1 MPLILSLFFS
11 FLVLISCSTTILE
24 AAQANK
30 SEIDRQALLCF
41 KSGINS
47 YPLGILDSW
56 SSDSLDF
63 CSWKGVTCGT
73 RFPHRVFSV
82 NLASAQ
88 LSGQLSGCVGNLTF
102 LSRMNL
108 ADNNLFRTIPEEL
121 GRLPNLHTLNLSG
134 NNLEGNIPDSL
145 GTSNSLSYV
154 NLANNTFTGGIPLSL
169 ANCSSLSTLIL
180 SRNNLSGEIPST
192 LFHNKSKL
200 NMVDLQVNSFIG
212 VIPPFHRVNALRILR
227 VTDNLLS
234 GSVPPSIGNVSSLT
248 SILLGQNNLSGI
260 IPETLGHVAKLLELD
275 LSFNSLSGNVPLSLY
290 NMTSLQNFSVGS
302 NGLIGKIPSHIGYS
316 LPKLQSLIMGSN
328 RLEGLIPASLANMS
342 NLQMLDL
349 SNNSLHGSVPS
360 LGSLANLRRLVLGTN
375 YLEAHN
381 WSFLTSLANCTQLTK
396 LSLEGNA
403 LNGSLPITVV
413 NLSTRLEDLSLG
425 SNQISGSIPAEI
437 SNLVSLTSLRMESN
451 FLSGSIPSTIGRLQ
465 RLYILNLSK
474 NKLSGQIPPS
484 AGNITQLGKLY
495 LDDNNLSGNIPGSLG
510 QCKGLLELNLSTN
523 SLDGSIPVNLFASP
537 PLSLGVDF
545 SYNKLTG
552 EIPSEVGRLANLA
565 LLNVSNNLL
574 FGAIPEALG
583 SCATLLFLRMERNK
597 LQGQIPQSFGK
608 LLSIQ
613 QINLAR
619 NSLSGP
625 VPEFFGDLT
634 FLDKLDLSYNNFE
647 GPIPSGGCFRDS
659 SMVVLDGNKMLCAR
673 IPMLALPICDG
684 TSKKHIPLLTIVIII
699 TPLLAG
705 LLLLYLVAT
714 IWKRREQC
722 VTFPWCNKILN
733 VLCFV
738 ANRKRKEVVAHQK
751 KIEVHTCSNHKET
764 LKKISYGDI
773 LKATNW
779 FSSVHTI
786 SSTCTGSVY
795 VGRFK
800 SDRSLVAIKVFN
812 LNEPGGY
819 DSYFIECEVLRSTRH
834 RNIMRPVTLC
844 STLDSQNHEFKALIF
859 KFMVNG
865 SLERWLHSK
874 QHNGIPGR
882 VLSFGQRI
890 CIASDVASALDYV
903 HNQLTPPLIHCDLKP
918 HNILLDDDMT
928 ARLSDFGSAKFLL
941 PGLVIRK
948 SLVDV
953 GGTIG
958 YIAPE
963 YGMGCKISVG
973 GDVYSFGV
981 LLLEL
986 LTGKR
991 PTDDLFID
999 GLTLRMFSESM
1010 FPDRVA
1016 EVLDPHM
1023 AHEEHQGCVEAWMQ
1037 RYIVPLVALGLSCTV
1052 ESPKDRP
1059 GMKDV
1064 CAKLSAMRDAFLEL
1078 HDD

>member
-1 MPLILSLFFS
+1 M
-11 FLVLISCSTTILE
+11 
-24 AAQANK
+24 
-30 SEIDRQALLCF
+30 
-41 KSGINS
+41 
-47 YPLGILDSW
+47 
-56 SSDSLDF
+56 
-63 CSWKGVTCGT
+63 
-73 RFPHRVFSV
+73 
-82 NLASAQ
+82 
-88 LSGQLSGCVGNLTF
+88 
-102 LSRMNL
+102 
-108 ADNNLFRTIPEEL
+108 
-121 GRLPNLHTLNLSG
+121 
-134 NNLEGNIPDSL
+134 
-145 GTSNSLSYV
+145 
-154 NLANNTFTGGIPLSL
+154 
-169 ANCSSLSTLIL
+169 
-180 SRNNLSGEIPST
+180 
-192 LFHNKSKL
+192 
-200 NMVDLQVNSFIG
+200 
-212 VIPPFHRVNALRILR
+212 
-227 VTDNLLS
+227 
-234 GSVPPSIGNVSSLT
+234 
-248 SILLGQNNLSGI
+248 
-260 IPETLGHVAKLLELD
+260 
-275 LSFNSLSGNVPLSLY
+275 
-290 NMTSLQNFSVGS
+290 
-302 NGLIGKIPSHIGYS
+302 
-316 LPKLQSLIMGSN
+316 
-328 RLEGLIPASLANMS
+328 
-342 NLQMLDL
+342 
-349 SNNSLHGSVPS
+349 
-360 LGSLANLRRLVLGTN
+360 
-375 YLEAHN
+375 
-381 WSFLTSLANCTQLTK
+381 
-396 LSLEGNA
+396 
-403 LNGSLPITVV
+403 
-413 NLSTRLEDLSLG
+413 
-425 SNQISGSIPAEI
+425 
-437 SNLVSLTSLRMESN
+437 
-451 FLSGSIPSTIGRLQ
+451 
-465 RLYILNLSK
+465 
-474 NKLSGQIPPS
+474 
-484 AGNITQLGKLY
+484 
-495 LDDNNLSGNIPGSLG
+495 
-510 QCKGLLELNLSTN
+510 
-523 SLDGSIPVNLFASP
+523 
-537 PLSLGVDF
+537 
-545 SYNKLTG
+545 
-552 EIPSEVGRLANLA
+552 
-565 LLNVSNNLL
+565 
-574 FGAIPEALG
+574 
-583 SCATLLFLRMERNK
+583 
-597 LQGQIPQSFGK
+597 
-608 LLSIQ
+608 
-613 QINLAR
+613 
-619 NSLSGP
+619 
-625 VPEFFGDLT
+625 
-634 FLDKLDLSYNNFE
+634 
-647 GPIPSGGCFRDS
+647 
-659 SMVVLDGNKMLCAR
+659 
-673 IPMLALPICDG
+673 
-684 TSKKHIPLLTIVIII
+684 
-699 TPLLAG
+699 
-705 LLLLYLVAT
+705 
-714 IWKRREQC
+714 QC
-722 VTFPWCNKILN
+722 VTFPWCNKILS

-738 ANRKRKEVVAHQK
+738 ANRKRKEVVSYQK

-786 SSTCTGSVY
+786 SSTCNGSVY

-812 LNEPGGY
+812 LNERGGY

-918 HNILLDDDMT
+918 HNILLDDDMP

-953 GGTIG
+953 GGTTG